1 MSKDERDPRRHF
13 RDYDPHEP
21 FDGNYDG
28 HDVDDGYP
36 QPTPIRDWLIVGTL
50 MVIVIA
56 ACWWLVSKI
65 I

>member
-13 RDYDPHEP
+13 RDYLPHEP

-36 QPTPIRDWLIVGTL
+36 PPTSFKAGGAWPLR
-50 MVIVIA
+50 
-56 ACWWLVSKI
+56 
-65 I
+65 